1 MNLSRLFRHLVT
13 PGWLAWRRFRSADRE
28 GIRLAI
34 ESSEK
39 LHRGELCFIAEGPMP
54 LIVSLRDTP
63 PRARAEQLFAR
74 FGIGETL
81 EASGILI
88 YVQLVDRR
96 VEILADRGI
105 AERVAQTNWDEIC
118 REMETAFAHGAYRRG
133 ALEAIDR
140 ASRLLHIYFPAGP
153 DNPNEI
159 KDRPILM

>member
-1 MNLSRLFRHLVT
+1 MKLSRLFRHFVT
-13 PGWLAWRRFRSADRE
+13 PGWLAWRRFRPADRE
-28 GIRLAI
+28 AIRLAI
-34 ESSEK
+34 EASEQQ
-39 LHRGELCFIAEGPMP
+39 HRGEICFIAEGPMP

-63 PRARAEQLFAR
+63 PRARAEQLFHR
-74 FGIGETL
+74 FGIGETR

-105 AERVAQTNWDEIC
+105 AERVGQSSWDEIC
-118 REMETAFAHGAYRRG
+118 RQMESAFAHGAYRRG

-140 ASRLLHIYFPAGP
+140 ASRLLHIYFPARP

-159 KDRPILM
+159 RDRPILM